1 MLPCQIWSFCVKRR
15 THKYRKTPNIAGALE
30 LRPLRMGGVAEP
42 KIHAPLRHV
51 LPRHVKFG
59 SSATK
64 GVRINR
70 KEPPKL
76 GSAWAQPPCG
86 RGVGGP
92 LKYTSPHVGYP
103 AEFGRSTN
111 GMSVIKEI
119 RLKILTLVRVSPSKV
134 IQCRRN
140 RHITFHI
147 ATMDLFV
154 PFPR

>member
-1 MLPCQIWSFCVKRR
+1 VADLPITRP
-15 THKYRKTPNIAGALE
+15 PNLCYHAKFGRSALNDVRINIGKPQT
-30 LRPLRMGGVAEP
+30 LRERWNSALFGWEAWLNPRYTL
-42 KIHAPLRHV
+42 
-51 LPRHVKFG
+51 LPDMCYQVKFG

-70 KEPPKL
+70 KEPQKL

-92 LKYTSPHVGYP
+92 LKYTSRDMGYP

-119 RLKILTLVRVSPSKV
+119 RLIILTLVSRLPRSLKV
-134 IQCRRN
+134 VRTN
-140 RHITFHI
+140 T
-147 ATMDLFV
+147 
-154 PFPR
+154 